1 MAQLGAWLG
10 EPMSAPE
17 EQSVSA
23 FATARLGNAF
33 REGASFV
40 WREHRFEIIDMDR
53 QRIDKVLVTPESRPS

>member
-1 MAQLGAWLG
+1 
-10 EPMSAPE
+10 MSAPE
-17 EQSVSA
+17 GQSVSA
-23 FATARLGNAF
+23 FATAQLGNAL